1 MRKSKWVWSGMGA
14 KPNKPPTPQELQNA
28 KTWAKSNLLA
38 NKQPAN
44 RMAINVLVPYAIRR
58 VLYNWAWNRIPVQKG
73 GDLFFD
79 RQDIKLNTN
88 TAKIS
93 DLSNTSLSQSL
104 DYDISW
110 RVKGQHELI
119 SFINS
124 LKSLHKD
131 VEYPLRWISLW
142 KNTYPFRGQK
152 LMYEQVVRLSRMNG
166 SVYSIYAPN
175 IK

>member
-1 MRKSKWVWSGMGA
+1 MRRSKWVWSGMGA
-14 KPNKPPTPQELQNA
+14 RPNRPPTAQELQNA
-28 KTWAKSNLLA
+28 KMWAKSNLLS
-38 NKQPAN
+38 NKLPAN
-44 RMAINVLVPYAIRR
+44 RLAINTLVPYAMQR
-58 VLYNWAWNRIPVQKG
+58 VLYNWAWNMIPVKKN

-88 TAKIS
+88 AAKTS

-124 LKSLHKD
+124 LKSLHND
-131 VEYPLRWISLW
+131 VDYPLRWISLW
-142 KNTYPFRGQK
+142 KNSYPFSGQK
-152 LMYEQVVRLSRMNG
+152 LMYAEVVRLSRIKG
-166 SVYSIYAPN
+166 SIYNIYAPN